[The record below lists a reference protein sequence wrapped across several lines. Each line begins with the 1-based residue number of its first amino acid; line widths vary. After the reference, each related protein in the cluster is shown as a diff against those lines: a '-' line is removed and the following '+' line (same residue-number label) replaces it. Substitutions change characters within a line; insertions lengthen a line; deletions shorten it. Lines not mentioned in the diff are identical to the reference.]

1 VSQVYV
7 IEQIGNLSWGVL
19 QPGERKT
26 VVTGRVRF
34 TLVAYPY
41 DGTNEPTT
49 QDAVLSTLI
58 PVATILDTAMAAIA
72 TGDAAAPAAGTVAAA
87 LGPIATS
94 AAVINSAI
102 FDDFDGSPI
111 VGTLTMAGKAAFE
124 KSLNAASRKGPY
136 ANGDWVHIRGG
147 PTAKADFTKWG
158 PIHLDVTGIRRR
170 LFRPGFG

>member
-7 IEQIGNLSWGVL
+7 IEQIGNLYWGVL

-34 TLVAYPY
+34 TLVVYPY

-102 FDDFDGSPI
+102 FDDSATA
-111 VGTLTMAGKAAFE
+111 GTLTMAGKAAFE

-158 PIHLDVTGIRRR
+158 PIHLDVTGIKKR
-170 LFRPGFG
+170 LFRSGRG